1 MTDETLDLRPSLTR
15 TLIGGAVAGAAASAA
30 MNGFQVLLARAQ
42 ETQDSANGGT
52 SDGGGDDTPSTV
64 KAADALSEAVTG
76 HDVPARDKD
85 AAGRAVH
92 YATGV
97 GLGVLYT
104 AMGRWMP
111 AVRSGWGTGY
121 GIASA
126 AVLDEGLV
134 PALGLAPKPTEVPAA
149 THAYAA
155 ASHIAFGLALETVTR
170 VVVGAPRE

>member
-1 MTDETLDLRPSLTR
+1 MIDNTTDERSRPSLTR
-15 TLIGGAVAGAAASAA
+15 TLIGGALAGAAASAA
-30 MNGFQVLLARAQ
+30 MNGFQTLLARAQ
-42 ETQDSANGGT
+42 EAQGSSNGG
-52 SDGGGDDTPSTV
+52 DDDTPSTV
-64 KAADALSEAVTG
+64 KAADALSQAVLG
-76 HDVPARDKD
+76 HDVPHRDEA

-111 AVRSGWGTGY
+111 AVRAGWGTGY

-134 PALGLAPKPTEVPAA
+134 PALGLAPKPTEVPASS
-149 THAYAA
+149 HAYAA
-155 ASHIAFGLALETVTR
+155 ASHIAFGLALESVTR
-170 VVVGAPRE
+170 IVVGAPEE